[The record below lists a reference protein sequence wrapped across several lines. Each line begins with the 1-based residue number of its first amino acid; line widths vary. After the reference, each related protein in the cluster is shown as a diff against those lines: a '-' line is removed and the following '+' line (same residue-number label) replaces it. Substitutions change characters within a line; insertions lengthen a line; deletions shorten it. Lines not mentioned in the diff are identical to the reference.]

1 MIASD
6 ALNEP
11 QEEEIPKGDDVDKE
25 LKAAQD
31 AAKAAG
37 DVAKNVFGTWCILFV
52 KKVSKI
58 LKLNAGG
65 MMGMG
70 GNLMGKAVSKV
81 SGKDEKKEEEEREE
95 HHKPKFV
102 KHLNKTRTMSA
113 KQKWE
118 WAFDKILTV
127 SESNF

>member
-1 MIASD
+1 MIRK
-6 ALNEP
+6 L
-11 QEEEIPKGDDVDKE
+11 
-25 LKAAQD
+25 
-31 AAKAAG
+31 
-37 DVAKNVFGTWCILFV
+37 CILV
-52 KKVSKI
+52 I
-58 LKLNAGG
+58 GG

-81 SGKDEKKEEEEREE
+81 SGKEEKKEEEEVLPD
-95 HHKPKFV
+95 HKPKFV

-127 SESNF
+127 SSTKSFLP

>member
-1 MIASD
+1 
-6 ALNEP
+6 
-11 QEEEIPKGDDVDKE
+11 
-25 LKAAQD
+25 
-31 AAKAAG
+31 
-37 DVAKNVFGTWCILFV
+37 
-52 KKVSKI
+52 
-58 LKLNAGG
+58 
-65 MMGMG
+65 MG

-81 SGKDEKKEEEEREE
+81 SGKDEKKEEEDVQEA

-127 SESNF
+127 SVKNILNTVAWNHEGWW